1 MSGKILHK
9 DQIFEQLRLHKE
21 ALQAFGVQEIGLF
34 GSYVKNNANENS
46 DIDLL
51 IDLRKGQKSLF
62 NVIRLGDYL
71 ETILEKKVDIV
82 TPQGLS
88 KHIGKHILAEV
99 EKISL

>member
-1 MSGKILHK
+1 MSDKVLHK
-9 DQIFEQLRLHKE
+9 DEIFKQLRLHKD
-21 ALQAFGVQEIGLF
+21 ALRAFGVQEIGLF
-34 GSYVKNNANENS
+34 GSYVKNKATENS

-51 IDLRKGQKSLF
+51 VDLRKGQKSLF

-99 EKISL
+99 ERITF

>member
-1 MSGKILHK
+1 MTGKILHK
-9 DQIFEQLRLHKE
+9 DQIFEQLRLHKDV
-21 ALQAFGVQEIGLF
+21 LQDFGVQEIGLF
-34 GSYVKNNANENS
+34 GSYVKNKATENS

-71 ETILEKKVDIV
+71 ESILEKKVDIV

-99 EKISL
+99 ERIPL

>member
-1 MSGKILHK
+1 MSDKVLHK
-9 DQIFEQLRLHKE
+9 DQIFEQLRLHKD
-21 ALQAFGVQEIGLF
+21 ALRDFGVQEIGLF
-34 GSYVKNNANENS
+34 GSYVKNQATKDS
-46 DIDLL
+46 DIDFL

-71 ETILEKKVDIV
+71 ENLLQKKVDIV

-99 EKISL
+99 ERIPL